1 MTHQQEFDLWCQA
14 FGYDPS
20 RDSRGEIR
28 NHTARLLWEAY
39 LRGAWDEYQGCVEQ
53 TLDYANRL
61 KECRSFGITEKEVG
75 RVELCAEYLAERWEA
90 EQ

>member
-1 MTHQQEFDLWCQA
+1 MTRQQQFDLWCKS

-39 LRGAWDEYQGCVEQ
+39 LRGARDENEAIEAACHAAVDGFGDENDWARGYINGV
-53 TLDYANRL
+53 LDVAEGVSARL
-61 KECRSFGITEKEVG
+61 EEG
-75 RVELCAEYLAERWEA
+75 L
-90 EQ
+90 